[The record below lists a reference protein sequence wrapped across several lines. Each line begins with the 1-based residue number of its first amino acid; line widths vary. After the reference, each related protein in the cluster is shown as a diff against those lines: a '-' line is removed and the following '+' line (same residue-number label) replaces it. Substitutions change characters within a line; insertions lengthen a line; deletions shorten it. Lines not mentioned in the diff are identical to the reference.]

1 MPNLI
6 VVVTLYAWICD
17 KLWKKEGF
25 EISECGF
32 FFFHGV
38 YKHAYFILFY
48 NFVKINCWNDVTVL
62 SNPNQIK
69 KNQTKKN
76 MNIKKKLGLYWWSFY
91 FENYYFNLN
100 TKRLYIN

>member
-48 NFVKINCWNDVTVL
+48 NFVKINCWNDVTCVEQSK
-62 SNPNQIK
+62 SNKEKSNKEKYEHK
-69 KNQTKKN
+69 KN
-76 MNIKKKLGLYWWSFY
+76 
-91 FENYYFNLN
+91 
-100 TKRLYIN
+100 